1 MPYLGGCSMLKK
13 LIKYDF
19 LWMNRNMVI
28 IFAITAILSILTRIA
43 SNHTGSVMGDL
54 IFGILRGFTIAAFA
68 NIVIN
73 SVIRIWER
81 FRQSF
86 YKDEAYLTHTLP
98 VSKNTLY
105 DSKTLSGL
113 GAILLSLAVVIACF
127 FIAFWN
133 NDIYEYFRTVFKDG
147 DMTFIVFG
155 IFVTAV
161 LEAVYA
167 VNVGMFSLVVG
178 HRSNNARVLR
188 SVILGVFLYFAL
200 QSLLLGIIYGLG
212 MFDDSIK
219 AMFGDAS
226 NAVISFSTY
235 RTLIIVTDVIYLVL
249 TAALY
254 FAGKKLF
261 TKGVN
266 VE

>member
-1 MPYLGGCSMLKK
+1 MLKK

-19 LWMNRNMVI
+19 LWMNRNMII

-43 SNHTGSVMGDL
+43 SNYTDSAMGDL

-68 NIVIN
+68 NTVIN

-113 GAILLSLAVVIACF
+113 GAIVLSLLVVIACF

-133 NDIYEYFRTVFKDG
+133 HDMYEYFRSVFKDG
-147 DMTFIVFG
+147 DMMFIVLG
-155 IFVTAV
+155 IFVTAA
-161 LEAVYA
+161 LEVIYA
-167 VNVGMFSLVVG
+167 VNVGMFSLAVG
-178 HRSNNARVLR
+178 HRSNSGRIVR
-188 SVILGVFLYFAL
+188 SVILGIFLYFAL
-200 QSLLLGIIYGLG
+200 QSVLLAVIYGIG

-226 NAVISFSTY
+226 DVVIGFSTY
-235 RTLIIVTDVIYLVL
+235 RTLLIATDVLYLVFS
-249 TAALY
+249 TILY
-254 FAGKKLF
+254 FIGRKLF
-261 TKGVN
+261 AKGVN

>member
-1 MPYLGGCSMLKK
+1 MLKK

-28 IFAITAILSILTRIA
+28 IFAITAILSVLTRIA
-43 SNHTGSVMGDL
+43 SNYTDSAMGDL

-68 NIVIN
+68 NVVIN

-113 GAILLSLAVVIACF
+113 GAIVLSLIVVIACF

-133 NDIYEYFRTVFKDG
+133 HDMYEYFRSVFKDG

-155 IFVTAV
+155 IFMVPSV
-161 LEAVYA
+161 KP
-167 VNVGMFSLVVG
+167 SLVYY
-178 HRSNNARVLR
+178 
-188 SVILGVFLYFAL
+188 I
-200 QSLLLGIIYGLG
+200 
-212 MFDDSIK
+212 
-219 AMFGDAS
+219 
-226 NAVISFSTY
+226 
-235 RTLIIVTDVIYLVL
+235 
-249 TAALY
+249 
-254 FAGKKLF
+254 
-261 TKGVN
+261 
-266 VE
+266 

>member
-1 MPYLGGCSMLKK
+1 MLRK

-28 IFAITAILSILTRIA
+28 IFAIAAILSILTRIA
-43 SNHTGSVMGDL
+43 SNFTDSIMGEI
-54 IFGILRGFTIAAFA
+54 IFGVLRGFTIAAFA
-68 NIVIN
+68 NIIVN
-73 SVIRIWER
+73 SAIRIWER

-113 GAILLSLAVVIACF
+113 CAILLSLIVVIACF

-147 DMTFIVFG
+147 DMTIIVVG

-161 LEAVYA
+161 LEVCYA
-167 VNVGMFSLVVG
+167 VNVGMFSLTVG
-178 HRSNNARVLR
+178 HRSNNGRIAR
-188 SVILGVFLYFAL
+188 SVILGIFLYFAL
-200 QSLLLGIIYGLG
+200 QSILLAIIYSIG
-212 MFDDSIK
+212 MFDDSVK

-226 NAVISFSTY
+226 DVAIGFSTY
-235 RTLIIVTDVIYLVL
+235 RMLIIVTDAIYLVL
-249 TAALY
+249 TTALY
-254 FAGKKLF
+254 FFGRKLF
-261 TKGVN
+261 SKGVN

>member
-1 MPYLGGCSMLKK
+1 MLRK

-28 IFAITAILSILTRIA
+28 IFAIAAILSVLTRIA
-43 SNHTGSVMGDL
+43 SNFTDSVMGEI

-73 SVIRIWER
+73 SAIRIWER

-113 GAILLSLAVVIACF
+113 CAILLSLIVVITCF

-133 NDIYEYFRTVFKDG
+133 NDMYEYFRTVFKDG
-147 DMTFIVFG
+147 DMTIIVVG

-161 LEAVYA
+161 LEVCYA
-167 VNVGMFSLVVG
+167 VNVGMFSLTVG
-178 HRSNNARVLR
+178 HRSNNGRIAR
-188 SVILGVFLYFAL
+188 SVILGIFLYFAL
-200 QSLLLGIIYGLG
+200 QSILLAIIYSIG
-212 MFDDSIK
+212 MFDDSVK

-226 NAVISFSTY
+226 DVAIGFSTY
-235 RTLIIVTDVIYLVL
+235 RMLIIVTDAIYLVL
-249 TAALY
+249 TTVLY
-254 FAGKKLF
+254 FFGRKLF
-261 TKGVN
+261 SKGVN

>member
-1 MPYLGGCSMLKK
+1 MLRK

-28 IFAITAILSILTRIA
+28 IFAITAILSIFTRIA
-43 SNHTGSVMGDL
+43 SNFTDSVMGDL

-68 NIVIN
+68 NIIIN

-86 YKDEAYLTHTLP
+86 YKDESYLTHTLP
-98 VSKNTLY
+98 VSKKTLY
-105 DSKTLSGL
+105 DSKTVSGMI
-113 GAILLSLAVVIACF
+113 AILLSLAVVIACF

-133 NDIYEYFRTVFKDG
+133 NDVYEYFRTVFKDG
-147 DMTFIVFG
+147 DMTFIVLG
-155 IFVTAV
+155 ILITAV
-161 LEAVYA
+161 LEVMYA

-178 HRSNNARVLR
+178 HRFNNARVVR
-188 SVILGVFLYFAL
+188 SAILGVFLYFAL
-200 QSLLLGIIYGLG
+200 QSLLLGIIYAIG
-212 MFDDSIK
+212 MFDDSVK

-226 NAVISFSTY
+226 DVVIKFSTY
-235 RTLIIVTDVIYLVL
+235 RTLIIATDIIYLIL
-249 TAALY
+249 TTGLY

-261 TKGVN
+261 AKGVN
-266 VE
+266 VD

>member
-1 MPYLGGCSMLKK
+1 MLRK

-28 IFAITAILSILTRIA
+28 IFAIAAILSVLTRIA
-43 SNHTGSVMGDL
+43 SNFTDSVMGEI
-54 IFGILRGFTIAAFA
+54 IFGVLRGFTIAAFA
-68 NIVIN
+68 NIIVN
-73 SVIRIWER
+73 SAIRIWER

-113 GAILLSLAVVIACF
+113 CAILLSLIVVIACF

-147 DMTFIVFG
+147 DMTIIVVG
-155 IFVTAV
+155 IFITAV
-161 LEAVYA
+161 LEVCYA
-167 VNVGMFSLVVG
+167 VNVGMFSLTVG
-178 HRSNNARVLR
+178 HRSNNGRIAR
-188 SVILGVFLYFAL
+188 SVILGIFLYFAL
-200 QSLLLGIIYGLG
+200 QSILLAIIYSIG
-212 MFDDSIK
+212 MFDDSVK

-226 NAVISFSTY
+226 DVAIGFSTY
-235 RTLIIVTDVIYLVL
+235 RMLIIVTDAIYLVL
-249 TAALY
+249 TTILY
-254 FAGKKLF
+254 FFGRKLF
-261 TKGVN
+261 SKGVN

>member
-1 MPYLGGCSMLKK
+1 MLRK

-43 SNHTGSVMGDL
+43 SNYTDSVMGEI

-68 NIVIN
+68 NVIVN
-73 SVIRIWER
+73 SAIRIWER

-113 GAILLSLAVVIACF
+113 CAILLSLVVVVACF

-133 NDIYEYFRTVFKDG
+133 NDMYEYFRSVFKDG
-147 DMTFIVFG
+147 DMTIIVVG
-155 IFVTAV
+155 IFVTAI
-161 LEAVYA
+161 LEVCYA
-167 VNVGMFSLVVG
+167 VNVGMFSLTVG
-178 HRSNNARVLR
+178 HRSNNGRIAR
-188 SVILGVFLYFAL
+188 SVILGIFLYFAL
-200 QSLLLGIIYGLG
+200 QSILLAIIYSIG
-212 MFDDSIK
+212 MFDDSVK

-226 NAVISFSTY
+226 DVAIGFSTY
-235 RTLIIVTDVIYLVL
+235 RMLIIVTDAIYLVL
-249 TAALY
+249 TTALY
-254 FAGKKLF
+254 FFGRKIF
-261 TKGVN
+261 SKGVN

>member
-1 MPYLGGCSMLKK
+1 MLRK

-28 IFAITAILSILTRIA
+28 IFAIAAILSILTRIA
-43 SNHTGSVMGDL
+43 SNFTDSVMGEI

-68 NIVIN
+68 NIIVN
-73 SVIRIWER
+73 SAIRIWER

-113 GAILLSLAVVIACF
+113 CAILLSLIVVIVCF

-147 DMTFIVFG
+147 DMTIIVVG

-161 LEAVYA
+161 LEVCYA
-167 VNVGMFSLVVG
+167 VNVGMFSLTVG
-178 HRSNNARVLR
+178 HRSNNGRIAR
-188 SVILGVFLYFAL
+188 SVILGIFLYFAL
-200 QSLLLGIIYGLG
+200 QSILLAIIYSIG
-212 MFDDSIK
+212 MFDDSVK

-226 NAVISFSTY
+226 DVAIGFSTY
-235 RTLIIVTDVIYLVL
+235 RMLIIVTDAIYLVL
-249 TAALY
+249 TTVLY
-254 FAGKKLF
+254 FFGRKLF
-261 TKGVN
+261 SKGVN

>member
-1 MPYLGGCSMLKK
+1 MLRK

-28 IFAITAILSILTRIA
+28 IFAIAAILSVLTRIA
-43 SNHTGSVMGDL
+43 SNFTDSVMGEI
-54 IFGILRGFTIAAFA
+54 IFGVLRGFTIAAFA
-68 NIVIN
+68 NIIVN
-73 SVIRIWER
+73 SAIRIWER

-113 GAILLSLAVVIACF
+113 CAILLSLIVVIACF

-133 NDIYEYFRTVFKDG
+133 NDMYEYFRTVFKDG
-147 DMTFIVFG
+147 DMTIIVVG

-161 LEAVYA
+161 LEVCYA
-167 VNVGMFSLVVG
+167 VNVGMFSLTVG
-178 HRSNNARVLR
+178 YRSNNGRIAR
-188 SVILGVFLYFAL
+188 SVILGIFLYFAL
-200 QSLLLGIIYGLG
+200 QSILLAIIYSIG
-212 MFDDSIK
+212 MFDDSVK

-226 NAVISFSTY
+226 DVAIGFSTY
-235 RTLIIVTDVIYLVL
+235 RMLIIVTDAIYLVL
-249 TAALY
+249 TTVLY
-254 FAGKKLF
+254 FFGRKLF
-261 TKGVN
+261 SKGVN

>member
-1 MPYLGGCSMLKK
+1 MLRK

-43 SNHTGSVMGDL
+43 SNYTDSVMGEI

-68 NIVIN
+68 NAIIN
-73 SVIRIWER
+73 SAIRIWER

-113 GAILLSLAVVIACF
+113 CAILLSLAVVVACF

-133 NDIYEYFRTVFKDG
+133 NDIYAYFRTVFKDG
-147 DMTFIVFG
+147 DMTIIVVG
-155 IFVTAV
+155 IFVTAI
-161 LEAVYA
+161 LEVCYA
-167 VNVGMFSLVVG
+167 VNVGMFSLTVG
-178 HRSNNARVLR
+178 HRSNNGRIAR
-188 SVILGVFLYFAL
+188 SVILGIFLYFAL
-200 QSLLLGIIYGLG
+200 QSILLAIIYSIG
-212 MFDDSIK
+212 MFDDSVK

-226 NAVISFSTY
+226 DVAIGFSTY
-235 RTLIIVTDVIYLVL
+235 RMLIIVTDAIYLVL
-249 TAALY
+249 TTALY
-254 FAGKKLF
+254 FFGRKLF
-261 TKGVN
+261 SKGVN

>member
-1 MPYLGGCSMLKK
+1 MLKK

-19 LWMNRNMVI
+19 LWMNRNMAI
-28 IFAITAILSILTRIA
+28 IFAISIILSILTRIA
-43 SNHTGSVMGDL
+43 SNYTDSVIGDL
-54 IFGILRGFTIAAFA
+54 VYGILRGFTIAAFA

-105 DSKTLSGL
+105 NSKTLSGL
-113 GAILLSLAVVIACF
+113 CAILLSLAVVITCF

-155 IFVTAV
+155 LFTTAI
-161 LEAVYA
+161 LEMVYA
-167 VNVGMFSLVVG
+167 VNVGMFSLTVG
-178 HRSNNARVLR
+178 HRANNARVVR
-188 SVILGVFLYFAL
+188 SMVLGVFLYFTL
-200 QSLLLGIIYGLG
+200 QSLLLAIIYAIG
-212 MFDDSIK
+212 MFDDSVK

-226 NAVISFSTY
+226 DVMISFSTY
-235 RTLIIVTDVIYLVL
+235 RTLIIATDAIYLVL
-249 TAALY
+249 TMGLY
-254 FAGKKLF
+254 FGGKKLF
-261 TKGVN
+261 SKGVN

>member
-1 MPYLGGCSMLKK
+1 MLRK

-28 IFAITAILSILTRIA
+28 IFAITAILSVLTRIA
-43 SNHTGSVMGDL
+43 SNYTDSVMGEI
-54 IFGILRGFTIAAFA
+54 IFGILRGFTIAAFVNA
-68 NIVIN
+68 IIN
-73 SVIRIWER
+73 SAIRIWER

-113 GAILLSLAVVIACF
+113 CAILLSLAVVVVCF

-147 DMTFIVFG
+147 DMTIIVVG
-155 IFVTAV
+155 IFVTAI
-161 LEAVYA
+161 LEVCYA
-167 VNVGMFSLVVG
+167 VNVGMFSLTVG
-178 HRSNNARVLR
+178 HRSNNGRIAR
-188 SVILGVFLYFAL
+188 SVILGIFLYFAL
-200 QSLLLGIIYGLG
+200 QSILLAIIYSIG
-212 MFDDSIK
+212 MFDDSVK

-226 NAVISFSTY
+226 NVAIGFSTY
-235 RTLIIVTDVIYLVL
+235 RMLIIVTDAIYLVL

-254 FAGKKLF
+254 FFGRKIF
-261 TKGVN
+261 SKGVN

>member
-1 MPYLGGCSMLKK
+1 MLKK

-28 IFAITAILSILTRIA
+28 IFAITAILSVLTRIA
-43 SNHTGSVMGDL
+43 SNYTDSAMGDL

-68 NIVIN
+68 NVVIN

-113 GAILLSLAVVIACF
+113 GAIVLSLIVVIACF

-133 NDIYEYFRTVFKDG
+133 HDMYEYFRSVFKDG

-155 IFVTAV
+155 IFITAA
-161 LEAVYA
+161 LEAIYA
-167 VNVGMFSLVVG
+167 VNVGMFSLTVG
-178 HRSNNARVLR
+178 HRFNNGRIAR
-188 SVILGVFLYFAL
+188 SVILGIFLYFAL
-200 QSLLLGIIYGLG
+200 QSILLAIIYGVG

-226 NAVISFSTY
+226 DVVIGFSTY
-235 RTLIIVTDVIYLVL
+235 RTLIIICDCLYLAI
-249 TAALY
+249 TTALY
-254 FAGKKLF
+254 LAGRKIF
-261 TKGVN
+261 SKGVN